1 MKDELQGKLV
11 LVHPDLTNDPAGKQ
25 NEIGVIKTSD
35 LEQDDV
41 FVSFDNGELSLYA
54 TDALLI
60 LKPANEIYDK
70 IASIELKLDFPDLK
84 ALNWINLLQR
94 YGSSNQLRNAMEQA
108 KQHPGIHSLCLIT
121 LREALEINQ
130 SQNRSR

>member
-11 LVHPDLTNDPAGKQ
+11 LVHPDLTNDPAGKR
-25 NEIGVIKTSD
+25 NEIGVIKTID
-35 LEQDDV
+35 LDQDDV